1 MASPLNAV
9 LCALIGIAFWTVLG
23 YAIARHLLPRVL
35 AIGAAPVIGW
45 AVFSAT
51 TLPIL
56 TLLGFSARA
65 VVSLA
70 ALCLAIAGIW
80 LLRRPPR
87 TASKPE
93 LSVKP
98 WWFAAAGVVA
108 LAPALALLPKF
119 SERGVHLAAPI
130 FDHAKIAIIDAMTR
144 QGLPPVNPVF
154 GTAGAAGRLAYYYL
168 WHFSAAELALPLRI
182 GGWEAD
188 IGLTWFT
195 AFASL
200 LLMMALAVWLSKRG
214 GAAILVV
221 ALAAS
226 ASLREVLSIV
236 FGNYELAPFLQ
247 SPTGLAGWLFQ
258 AAWVPQHLMSASCVI
273 AAMLLL
279 VHYAQRQ
286 NLGYVPTLALLVAAG
301 FESSAF
307 VGGVTFAIA
316 AVVSAPLLFA
326 AIETKRR
333 LTAGLGLTAS
343 ALIALCVAAP
353 FIHDQFAMVAG
364 REAGGAIGVHHFEVL
379 GDMFPPTLR
388 RILDAPAYWL
398 ILLPLEFP
406 ATFIAG
412 ALSLIVL
419 LRRAAPG
426 PERTAVQLFGVLAVT
441 GLAISW
447 LLVGTLGDNNDLG
460 LRAILPAAVILIV
473 AAAAGVVAAP
483 PGRAARA
490 AIAAAAF
497 GGLILSLPDTAAM
510 IYANWRGNAAADAS
524 VFAQAPELWSALRR
538 YAPANARIANNP
550 LYLQDLTPWP
560 GNMSWALLADRNS
573 CFAGREMA
581 IPFAPLPPERREAIN
596 RQFIRVFAGQAAP
609 ADVGELATKYGC
621 DVVVLVPQ
629 DGAWTQDPFAAS
641 AVYRLAESREGRWR
655 IYAKSPPLAEGQK

>member
-286 NLGYVPTLALLVAAG
+286 NLGYAPTLALLVAAG

-447 LLVGTLGDNNDLG
+447 LLVSTLGDNNDLG

-641 AVYRLAESREGRWR
+641 AVYQLAESREGRWR